1 MTIDPVKVL
10 LDTYDRLKDDPEADI
25 AEFAHMFAVPQIEIQ
40 IGIDGRIFSANK
52 VQEDNGKKA
61 RIMIQVTEKSQSAR
75 TSGIAPHGL
84 SDTLAYIARDFPDY
98 MPTQDKRRTMEEKY
112 SAYHTQLKNWAG
124 NNPYVNAVLKCVETE
139 EITKRLAEEGVL
151 LLKDGKLQE
160 NGKINQKEYPKA
172 LVCFS
177 VIDEDGV
184 THDTWEEKSVQTDWI
199 NYCVS
204 GDVEK
209 EAVVCEFT
217 GKLAPAA
224 VKHPKTLMRFAAN
237 AKLISSNDSNGMTYL
252 GRFGTPDEACT
263 ISSEASY
270 CFHSAV
276 KWAEDRAVSFK
287 KGKDKDVTDYMSWCM
302 ETPQTDLSNNDE
314 QRGYAESQNQ
324 YYLQVQEALKGKLEK
339 STGKHLVFMT
349 TGSVSPGHMAISG
362 FRVGSAEEIFRNEA
376 AWNKT
381 SSFFTKGK
389 NGETIVRAP
398 SVGEIICY
406 AFGTE
411 RKDLTGKYS
420 MNVNEKIY
428 ARQLYIL
435 TQCVTEN
442 KAVPDLVLERLMRKA
457 SSIRNFCDYKNFA
470 HSRFIVCALA
480 RKKMIE
486 DKRLKEE
493 DSMEFNLD
501 TASIDM
507 LFGALL
513 AIYDKAERDFCDKH
527 KVTNAQNLEPQYI
540 SQTADT
546 LVKLR
551 LAAKPYL
558 DKARKS
564 YGGCYL
570 EQYICELMCKL
581 GERLAENGMRMEDV
595 EQLGPEYMIGFE
607 LMKKT
612 LYSKKVNNNSQK
624 KQE

>member
-1 MTIDPVKVL
+1 MNRAKWSRFLVAILVLTMSVWALAGCGGSDIASEEGESDETLYIATDVTSDLSMADAVKEYYDKVDTKFGYDLAHELAYSEELSEQLGWRLAGSDPEHACADFLADKSAVNG
-10 LDTYDRLKDDPEADI
+10 RLKLTI
-25 AEFAHMFAVPQIEIQ
+25 RIGQVLGIGLVFAV
-40 IGIDGRIFSANK
+40 RA
-52 VQEDNGKKA
+52 
-61 RIMIQVTEKSQSAR
+61 
-75 TSGIAPHGL
+75 L
-84 SDTLAYIARDFPDY
+84 
-98 MPTQDKRRTMEEKY
+98 
-112 SAYHTQLKNWAG
+112 
-124 NNPYVNAVLKCVETE
+124 
-139 EITKRLAEEGVL
+139 VL

-177 VIDEDGV
+177 VIDEDGGI
-184 THDTWEEKSVQTDWI
+184 HDTWEEKSVQTDWI

-252 GRFGTPDEACT
+252 GRFSTPDEVCT

-302 ETPQTDLSNNDE
+302 ETPNTHLSNNDE

-324 YYLQVQEALKGKLEK
+324 YYLQVQNALKGKLENAK
-339 STGKHLVFMT
+339 GKHLVFMT

-362 FRVGSAEEIFRNEA
+362 FRVGSADDIFRNEA
-376 AWNKT
+376 AWNRT

-389 NGETIVRAP
+389 NGENVVRAP
-398 SVGEIICY
+398 SVGEIIYY

-581 GERLAENGMRMEDV
+581 GERLAEKGIRMEDV